1 MLAKQ
6 PGAERQLKEKT
17 NLKVKLLK
25 LNMMRKMIMAI
36 AAMLITAGATAQENN
51 QAQRGQEN
59 RLDRTEM
66 IKNRTDETVKKYGL
80 NEEQA
85 KKLLEANT
93 KYADK
98 FPSPRGFMGG
108 PRGGQGGQ
116 RGGGFGADRRERPS
130 MRDGQRP
137 QLTEEQR
144 AQFESRRKMQEEAMK
159 EYDAELQK
167 IMTPEQYKAYQADQ
181 LKQRESRGRRGGQ
194 FGGGQRRGPRDQQ
207 Q

>member
-1 MLAKQ
+1 MK
-6 PGAERQLKEKT
+6 
-17 NLKVKLLK
+17 
-25 LNMMRKMIMAI
+25 KMIMAI
-36 AAMLITAGATAQENN
+36 AAMMITAVATAQETKQTQKPEEN
-51 QAQRGQEN
+51 Q
-59 RLDRTEM
+59 LDRTEM
-66 IKNRTDETVKKYGL
+66 IKQRTDETVKKYGL

-98 FPSPRGFMGG
+98 FPSPRGFRGG

-116 RGGGFGADRRERPS
+116 RPGGGFGTDRRERPS

-159 EYDAELQK
+159 AYDEEVKK
-167 IMTPEQYKAYQADQ
+167 IMTAEQYKAYQEDMQ
-181 LKQRESRGRRGGQ
+181 KQRAGRGPRGGGQ
-194 FGGGQRRGPRDQQ
+194 FGGQRRNRN
-207 Q
+207 